1 MRYNDS
7 KRFFLALPALALSAL
22 AGLSACSSTT
32 TLDYLAPQTREDVS
46 KGVLA
51 ARRPLHF
58 GVITT
63 YNRMVLAPN
72 SDLSKELTSRIIRT
86 IRQMG
91 GTPTL
96 TTPDLI
102 SPDSGFDAVLK
113 LSFNS
118 GVSVNDISE
127 ATSAYNG
134 KILFRII
141 SNGSGGYARNG
152 LIEKTSIE
160 VKKQFSM
167 GQRLYRK
174 VAADR
179 IAYLG
184 QSGETVAGG
193 GGGSLSRQELQALV
207 SSAVSS
213 GLGAEKASKIAA
225 EAFVPKT
232 PADTPDYRL
241 PKNPHAYAVVIGIE
255 KYLGGDIPPAK
266 FASRDAQAM
275 KRHLL
280 AMGFPERHIHIVTN
294 TRATQGIL
302 KAEIRWLRNNTDA
315 QSTVFFYFSG
325 HGAPDPNSQEAYLV
339 TSDVELADLADT
351 AFPLK
356 TLYDDLNALPAKQI
370 LVALD
375 SCFSGAGGRSVLET
389 GARPLVAVHM
399 GSSSVGKIVVLSAA
413 AHDQISGIT
422 ERGEHGVFT
431 YYLLKSLNESLKDSS
446 SKIPEVPVE
455 RLYTYVKPRVEDAAR
470 RHNRSQTPQILF
482 HSTDPE
488 SFLLK

>member
-1 MRYNDS
+1 MKHNSS
-7 KRFFLALPALALSAL
+7 KRFLFALPALALSAL

-32 TLDYLAPQTREDVS
+32 TLDYIAPQTREDVS
-46 KGVLA
+46 KAVLA

-72 SDLSKELTSRIIRT
+72 SDLSKELTADIAKT
-86 IRQMG
+86 IKQMG

-102 SPDSGFDAVLK
+102 SPDSGFDAILK

-118 GVSVNDISE
+118 GLSVNDTSE
-127 ATSAYNG
+127 ASSAYNG
-134 KILFRII
+134 KILFRVI
-141 SNGSGGYARNG
+141 SSGEGGYARNG
-152 LIEKTSIE
+152 LIEKTARE
-160 VKKQFSM
+160 VKKQFSL

-193 GGGSLSRQELQALV
+193 SGALSRQELQALV
-207 SSAVSS
+207 SSAVAS
-213 GLGAEKASKIAA
+213 GLGAEKASKLAA

-232 PADTPDYRL
+232 PADTPDYRF
-241 PKNPHAYAVVIGIE
+241 PKNPHAYAVLIGIE
-255 KYLGGDIPPAK
+255 KYLGGDIPQAK
-266 FASRDAQAM
+266 YASRDAQAM
-275 KRHLL
+275 KLHLL
-280 AMGFPERHIHIVTN
+280 AMGFPERNIHLVTD

-302 KAEIRWLRNNTDA
+302 KAEIRWLKNNTDS
-315 QSTVFFYFSG
+315 QSTIFFYFSG

-356 TLYDDLNALPAKQI
+356 TLYDDLNALPAKRI

-422 ERGEHGVFT
+422 ERGGHGVFT
-431 YYLLKSLNESLKDSS
+431 YYLLKSLNESLAESS
-446 SKIPEVPVE
+446 GKGHEVPVE

-488 SFLLK
+488 NFLLK

>member
-1 MRYNDS
+1 MKIIGVTRI
-7 KRFFLALPALALSAL
+7 ALILSRLALSTL

-32 TLDYLAPQTREDVS
+32 TLDYIAPQTSEDVS
-46 KGVLA
+46 KAVLT

-58 GVITT
+58 GIVTI

-72 SDLSKELTSRIIRT
+72 SDLSKELTVELSRT
-86 IRQMG
+86 IKQMG

-96 TTPDLI
+96 TTPELV
-102 SPDSGFDAVLK
+102 SPDSGFDAVVK

-118 GVSVNDISE
+118 GISVNDIAE

-134 KILFRII
+134 KTLFRII
-141 SNGSGGYARNG
+141 SSGEGGYTRNS
-152 LIEKTSIE
+152 LIEKTSRE
-160 VKKQFSM
+160 LKKEFSP

-174 VAADR
+174 VAANR

-184 QSGETVAGG
+184 QSGETVAGSG
-193 GGGSLSRQELQALV
+193 SSLSKQELQALV
-207 SSAVSS
+207 TSAVAS
-213 GLGAEKASKIAA
+213 GLGAEKASKLAA

-255 KYLGGDIPPAK
+255 KYLGSDIPPAK
-266 FASRDAQAM
+266 YASRDAQAM
-275 KRHLL
+275 KLHLRAL
-280 AMGFPERHIHIVTN
+280 GFPERNIHIVTD
-294 TRATQGIL
+294 THATQGIL

-315 QSTVFFYFSG
+315 QSTIFFYFSG
-325 HGAPDPNSQEAYLV
+325 HGAPDPDSQEAYLV

-356 TLYDDLNALPAKQI
+356 KLYDDLNSLPAKRI

-422 ERGEHGVFT
+422 QRGEHGIFT

-446 SKIPEVPVE
+446 GKSGEVPVE

-488 SFLLK
+488 NFLLK

>member
-1 MRYNDS
+1 MKIIGV
-7 KRFFLALPALALSAL
+7 KRMALMLSGLAISTL

-32 TLDYLAPQTREDVS
+32 TLDYIAPQTNEDVS
-46 KGVLA
+46 KAVLA

-58 GVITT
+58 GIVTT

-72 SDLSKELTSRIIRT
+72 SDLSKELTAEVSRT
-86 IRQMG
+86 IKQMG

-96 TTPDLI
+96 ITPELV
-102 SPDSGFDAVLK
+102 SPDSGFDAVIK

-118 GVSVNDISE
+118 GISVNDIAE

-134 KILFRII
+134 KTLFRII
-141 SNGSGGYARNG
+141 SSGEGGYTRNS
-152 LIEKTSIE
+152 LIEKTSRE
-160 VKKQFSM
+160 LKKEFSL

-174 VAADR
+174 VAANR

-184 QSGETVAGG
+184 QSGETVAGSG
-193 GGGSLSRQELQALV
+193 SSLSKQELQALV
-207 SSAVSS
+207 ASAVAS
-213 GLGAEKASKIAA
+213 GLGAEKASKLAA

-255 KYLGGDIPPAK
+255 KYLGSDIPPAK
-266 FASRDAQAM
+266 YANRDAQAM
-275 KRHLL
+275 KLHLRAL
-280 AMGFPERHIHIVTN
+280 GFPERNIHIVTD
-294 TRATQGIL
+294 THATQGIL

-315 QSTVFFYFSG
+315 QSTIFFYFSG
-325 HGAPDPNSQEAYLV
+325 HGAPDPDSQEAYLV

-356 TLYDDLNALPAKQI
+356 TLYDDLNSLPAKRI

-422 ERGEHGVFT
+422 QRGEHGVFT
-431 YYLLKSLNESLKDSS
+431 YYLLKSLNESLKASS
-446 SKIPEVPVE
+446 GKSGEVPVE

-488 SFLLK
+488 NFLLK